1 MTGALPGTLI
11 GSLIGSGRARA
22 AAVTLVVAAAAGA
35 LAVGLSGGDD
45 PSARTP
51 APTSAAG
58 DSPAAA
64 GGAPHAG
71 SYPVATAQP
80 AVTATPT
87 VTPGGYQLVAAGVPV
102 ELRTPDAQAVITVSG
117 PDVDVPVPQVGQPI
131 TASRAPGVLTVT
143 VTASAGSVPVRAG
156 DFLGLDEQQEP
167 YALTSDAAQAT
178 ATPGHPVT
186 VHLASDF
193 ASGHTT
199 LTWQPGGAPLV
210 TWDFVVEI
218 D

>member
-1 MTGALPGTLI
+1 MSAPHRTA
-11 GSLIGSGRARA
+11 RARA
-22 AAVTLVVAAAAGA
+22 AVAALVVAAAAGV
-35 LAVGLSGGDD
+35 LAVALGGGRAGAD
-45 PSARTP
+45 PA
-51 APTSAAG
+51 TSA
-58 DSPAAA
+58 SAAA
-64 GGAPHAG
+64 TAGSGDPERAPHAG

-80 AVTATPT
+80 AVSATPT

-102 ELRTPDAQAVITVSG
+102 DLRTPDAQAVITVSG

-143 VTASAGSVPVRAG
+143 VTASSGSVPVRAG

-167 YALTSDAAQAT
+167 YALSPDTAQAT
-178 ATPGHPVT
+178 ATPGHPAT